1 MPQGNQGTSAQGQRT
16 RYMPT
21 PAAFNRLARLQ
32 RHSVGAI
39 SHTDDVS
46 GRFLELPNVGYHY
59 RLLVPYDLALTSVA
73 VPTGRFLSGHFGANT
88 TRFVC
93 PTGICR
99 SLKYTLNVSSPI
111 YETDGY
117 GNYVLQT
124 IANRGIDPFRRQA
137 TTDVGFN
144 RKERSLFAILN
155 STTGAI
161 VQPDSL
167 VVGATNY
174 NLRGLYAIMLT
185 LGEAATAGLIPV
197 QDIRIAPQ
205 LFMDLGNRGDLVS
218 VPADFTASPTGNYNV
233 YLDYF
238 TTPNAAVSPDTNFVM
253 QTRRDLVSV
262 VNTGEQFH
270 RPQIGGIFL
279 RNVFTVWN
287 NSRAVDCEATIEL
300 LRLRIQQGII
310 LESRSPKTFIAD
322 ERRWYSKLLMDEVFA
337 WDHIAGF
344 GDPGMPSLRDRVAS
358 NQLTRLEYILNWAA
372 GTAPVA
378 TAELRNYIQ
387 QLVPLPRVM

>member
-1 MPQGNQGTSAQGQRT
+1 MPS
-16 RYMPT
+16 

-39 SHTDDVS
+39 THTDDVS

-59 RLLVPYDLALTSVA
+59 RLMVPYDLAMTSVGA
-73 VPTGRFLSGHFGANT
+73 PAGRFLSGHFGSNT
-88 TRFVC
+88 ARFVC
-93 PTGICR
+93 PTGIVR

-117 GNYVLQT
+117 GNYALQL
-124 IANRGIDPFRRQA
+124 IHSGNSLDPFVRQA

-144 RKERSLFAILN
+144 RKERSLFAIFN
-155 STTGAI
+155 ATTGAI

-167 VVGATNY
+167 VAGTTNY
-174 NLRGLYAIMLT
+174 NLRGIYHISLT

-205 LFMDLGNRGDLVS
+205 LFLDLGNRTDVVS
-218 VPADFTASPTGNYNV
+218 TAADFTGSPVGNYEV
-233 YLDYF
+233 FLDYF
-238 TTPNAAVSPDTNFVM
+238 TTPSGMIAPDTNFVM

-287 NSRAVDCEATIEL
+287 NARAVEPATIEL

-310 LESRSPKTFIAD
+310 LESRTPDTFIAD
-322 ERRWYSKLLMDEVFA
+322 ERRWYGKKLMDEIYA
-337 WDHIAGF
+337 WDHIAGM
-344 GDPGMPSLRDRVAS
+344 GNPGMPSLRDRVAS
-358 NQLTRLEYILNWAA
+358 NQLTRLEYILNWSA
-372 GTAPVA
+372 GTAVTA